1 MARTNSNE
9 IIAAIDIGT
18 SKIVVLIAEIN
29 QDSDLKIIGTGTH
42 QSSGLKKGVVV
53 NIESTVDSIAQAI
66 EQAEKF
72 ANCEINTVF
81 AGIAGSHVRSYD
93 GHGFVRINSGEVE
106 YNDVLGAIDASK
118 AMKIPSEERILHVLP
133 KDYIIDGQEGI
144 RDPIGMSG
152 IRLEADVH
160 IVTISRS
167 AEENIIKSLERCDL
181 EVQEVVLEP
190 LASSMSV
197 LSKDEKDLGVCI
209 IDIGGGTT
217 DIAIF
222 KDGQILTTK
231 VIPIGGDH
239 VTKDIAHELKTPI
252 ESAEALKIEH
262 ACTLSH
268 LNGTGELIEVP
279 SVGDRA
285 PRNTDIKI
293 LSAVVEQRYRELFEV
308 VLEEIGKMNTDNLR
322 AGIVLT
328 GGTSLLAGAVEL
340 AEEVFSSDVRLG
352 YPKPMSGAFETINSP
367 ENATGTGL
375 LLYALKKFESNPEE
389 LIKQK
394 SSGSLIE
401 KTREWFKANL

>member
-1 MARTNSNE
+1 M
-9 IIAAIDIGT
+9 
-18 SKIVVLIAEIN
+18 
-29 QDSDLKIIGTGTH
+29 
-42 QSSGLKKGVVV
+42 
-53 NIESTVDSIAQAI
+53 
-66 EQAEKF
+66 
-72 ANCEINTVF
+72 
-81 AGIAGSHVRSYD
+81 
-93 GHGFVRINSGEVE
+93 
-106 YNDVLGAIDASK
+106 
-118 AMKIPSEERILHVLP
+118 
-133 KDYIIDGQEGI
+133 
-144 RDPIGMSG
+144 
-152 IRLEADVH
+152 
-160 IVTISRS
+160 
-167 AEENIIKSLERCDL
+167 
-181 EVQEVVLEP
+181 
-190 LASSMSV
+190 
-197 LSKDEKDLGVCI
+197 SKDEKDLGVCI

>member
-1 MARTNSNE
+1 MPRTNHNE
-9 IIAAIDIGT
+9 IIAAVDIGT
-18 SKIVVLIAEIN
+18 SKIVALIAEIN
-29 QDSDLKIIGTGTH
+29 NDSDLKIIGAGTY
-42 QSSGLKKGVVV
+42 QSNGLKKGVVV
-53 NIESTVDSIAQAI
+53 NIESTVESIAKAI

-72 ANCEINTVF
+72 ADCEINTVF

-93 GHGFVRINSGEVE
+93 GHGFVRINSGEVD
-106 YNDVLGAIDASK
+106 YNDVEGAIDASK

-133 KDYIIDGQEGI
+133 KDYIIDGQDGI

-167 AEENIIKSLERCDL
+167 AEENIIKSLERCNL
-181 EVQEVVLEP
+181 EVQEIVLEP

-197 LSKDEKDLGVCI
+197 LSKDEKDLGVCL

-268 LNGTGELIEVP
+268 LNGAAEFIEVP

-285 PRNTDIKI
+285 PRDTDIKI
-293 LSAVVEQRYRELFEV
+293 LSSVVEQRYRELFEL
-308 VLEEIGKMNTDNLR
+308 VLDEIGKINTDNLR

-328 GGTSLLAGAVEL
+328 GGTSKLQGAIQL
-340 AEEVFSSDVRLG
+340 AEDVFSSDIRLG

-367 ENATGTGL
+367 ENATGAGL
-375 LLYALKKFESNPEE
+375 LLYALKKFVSNPEQ
-389 LIKQK
+389 LVKQK
-394 SSGSLIE
+394 SSASLIE
-401 KTREWFKANL
+401 RTKDWFKSNL

>member
-9 IIAAIDIGT
+9 IIAAVDIGT

-29 QDSDLKIIGTGTH
+29 HESDLKIIGTGTYK
-42 QSSGLKKGVVV
+42 SSGLKKGVVV

-72 ANCEINTVF
+72 ADCEINTVF

-93 GHGFVRINSGEVE
+93 GHGFVRINSGEVD
-106 YNDVLGAIDASK
+106 YSDVEGAIDASK

-181 EVQEVVLEP
+181 EVQEIVLEP

-197 LSKDEKDLGVCI
+197 LSKDEKDLGVCL

-268 LNGTGELIEVP
+268 LNGTGESIEVP

-328 GGTSLLAGAVEL
+328 GGTSQLAGAVEL

-367 ENATGTGL
+367 ENATGAGL
-375 LLYALKKFESNPEE
+375 LLYALKKFQSNPEE

-401 KTREWFKANL
+401 KTRDWFKTNL